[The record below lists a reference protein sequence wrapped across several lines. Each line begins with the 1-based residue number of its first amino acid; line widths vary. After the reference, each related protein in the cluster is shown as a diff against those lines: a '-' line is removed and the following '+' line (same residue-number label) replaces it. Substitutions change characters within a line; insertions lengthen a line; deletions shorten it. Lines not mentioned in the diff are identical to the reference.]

1 MTRRGGLAAL
11 MMLSVLFGLQAACEG
26 RDNTG
31 QGDSSAVQAARE
43 TGSVMEVTL
52 RIEGMT

>member
-1 MTRRGGLAAL
+1 MRRRGGVATLAIL
-11 MMLSVLFGLQAACEG
+11 LVLFALQAACEG
-26 RDNTG
+26 QDNAG
-31 QGDSSAVQAARE
+31 RGDSSAVQAARE

>member
-11 MMLSVLFGLQAACEG
+11 IMLSVLFGLQAACEG